1 MKGYTELSKEN
12 GLDLISRCLHQMDT
26 YKPKKETKTKFS
38 LLKMKKVTLTWLVDV
53 PHWYGYKQALKTKLN
68 SLKVMLNK
76 PDPIH
81 LSLDCYEHLLKLS
94 EGDRRANP
102 VFILNY

>member
-1 MKGYTELSKEN
+1 MKGYVELSKEN
-12 GLDLISRCLHQMDT
+12 GLELISRCLQQIET

-38 LLKMKKVTLTWLVDV
+38 WLKMKKVTVTWLVDI
-53 PHWYGYKQALKTKLN
+53 PHWYSYTQALKAKLN

-76 PDPIH
+76 PDPVH
-81 LSLDCYEHLLKLS
+81 LSLDCYGHLIKLS